1 MDTFSINVKRHSP
14 LFHFCLTIHTIHF
27 ILLDEFESRIQDV
40 TLTPAL
46 SRGEREDYVC
56 VVVRHKVRQD
66 LVMMVTIRR
75 SSGSDVIRGGT
86 RIRTF
91 PIGRMRSP

>member
-14 LFHFCLTIHTIHF
+14 LFHFCLTIHTFHF
-27 ILLDEFESRIQDV
+27 ILLNESKSRIQNV

-46 SRGEREDYVC
+46 SRVEREYYVGI
-56 VVVRHKVRQD
+56 VVRYKVWQD

-75 SSGSDVIRGGT
+75 SSGSDVTRGGT

>member
-1 MDTFSINVKRHSP
+1 MDTFSINVKRYSP
-14 LFHFCLTIHTIHF
+14 LFHFCLTIHTFHF
-27 ILLDEFESRIQDV
+27 ILLDESESRIQNV

-46 SRGEREDYVC
+46 SRGERGYYVW
-56 VVVRHKVRQD
+56 HKVRQD
-66 LVMMVTIRR
+66 LVMIFTIRR
-75 SSGSDVIRGGT
+75 SSGSGVIRGGT

>member
-1 MDTFSINVKRHSP
+1 MDTFSINVNRHSP
-14 LFHFCLTIHTIHF
+14 SFHFCLTIHTFHF
-27 ILLDEFESRIQDV
+27 ILLNESERRIQNV

-66 LVMMVTIRR
+66 LVMTLTIRR